1 MPELWTTFPLAPR
14 SQPAVLTASLA
25 RRRRRRFNTPPAN
38 AGALSFSE
46 EKEYDDQI
54 VIVDGIGI
62 THFIPR
68 RAPAQKAAPAK
79 KQKKKK
85 ERVTAS

>member
-1 MPELWTTFPLAPR
+1 
-14 SQPAVLTASLA
+14 
-25 RRRRRRFNTPPAN
+25 
-38 AGALSFSE
+38 LSFSE

-79 KQKKKK
+79 KQKSKR
-85 ERVTAS
+85 ERRPA

>member
-1 MPELWTTFPLAPR
+1 MYPSPLTPETSRGFITPR
-14 SQPAVLTASLA
+14 DCA
-25 RRRRRRFNTPPAN
+25 R
-38 AGALSFSE
+38 ALSFSE

-68 RAPAQKAAPAK
+68 RSPAKAAPEK
-79 KQKKKK
+79 KQKRKK
-85 ERVTAS
+85 R

>member
-1 MPELWTTFPLAPR
+1 M
-14 SQPAVLTASLA
+14 
-25 RRRRRRFNTPPAN
+25 
-38 AGALSFSE
+38 SFSE

-68 RAPAQKAAPAK
+68 RAAVQKAAPE
-79 KQKKKK
+79 KK
-85 ERVTAS
+85 EKRRKR

>member
-1 MPELWTTFPLAPR
+1 M
-14 SQPAVLTASLA
+14 
-25 RRRRRRFNTPPAN
+25 
-38 AGALSFSE
+38 SFSE

-68 RAPAQKAAPAK
+68 HRSAEKEAPAK
-79 KQKKKK
+79 KQKKKG
-85 ERVTAS
+85 R

>member
-1 MPELWTTFPLAPR
+1 
-14 SQPAVLTASLA
+14 
-25 RRRRRRFNTPPAN
+25 
-38 AGALSFSE
+38 LSFSE

-68 RAPAQKAAPAK
+68 HPPAQKAAPAK
-79 KQKKKK
+79 KQKRKKQ
-85 ERVTAS
+85 

>member
-1 MPELWTTFPLAPR
+1 M
-14 SQPAVLTASLA
+14 SS
-25 RRRRRRFNTPPAN
+25 
-38 AGALSFSE
+38 SE

-68 RAPAQKAAPAK
+68 RSRSEAAPAK
-79 KQKKKK
+79 KQKRKK
-85 ERVTAS
+85 E

>member
-1 MPELWTTFPLAPR
+1 
-14 SQPAVLTASLA
+14 
-25 RRRRRRFNTPPAN
+25 
-38 AGALSFSE
+38 LSFSE

-68 RAPAQKAAPAK
+68 RASAQKAAPSK
-79 KQKKKK
+79 KQKRKK
-85 ERVTAS
+85 E

>member
-1 MPELWTTFPLAPR
+1 M
-14 SQPAVLTASLA
+14 
-25 RRRRRRFNTPPAN
+25 
-38 AGALSFSE
+38 SFSE

-68 RAPAQKAAPAK
+68 RPAAEKAAPAK
-79 KQKKKK
+79 KQKRKS
-85 ERVTAS
+85 R

>member
-1 MPELWTTFPLAPR
+1 M
-14 SQPAVLTASLA
+14 
-25 RRRRRRFNTPPAN
+25 
-38 AGALSFSE
+38 SFSE
-46 EKEYDDQI
+46 QKDYEDQI

-68 RAPAQKAAPAK
+68 RAPDQKAAPVK

-85 ERVTAS
+85 SR

>member
-1 MPELWTTFPLAPR
+1 
-14 SQPAVLTASLA
+14 
-25 RRRRRRFNTPPAN
+25 
-38 AGALSFSE
+38 LSFSE

-68 RAPAQKAAPAK
+68 RPSAEKAAPPKMEKRKGRGRRAK
-79 KQKKKK
+79 G
-85 ERVTAS
+85 RRPRSR

>member
-1 MPELWTTFPLAPR
+1 
-14 SQPAVLTASLA
+14 
-25 RRRRRRFNTPPAN
+25 
-38 AGALSFSE
+38 LSFSE

-68 RAPAQKAAPAK
+68 RVPAQKAAPPVK
-79 KQKKKK
+79 KQNQKKKK
-85 ERVTAS
+85 K

>member
-1 MPELWTTFPLAPR
+1 MLTP
-14 SQPAVLTASLA
+14 VLTATSSCST
-25 RRRRRRFNTPPAN
+25 RRREFNTPPVDAS
-38 AGALSFSE
+38 ALSFSQE
-46 EKEYDDQI
+46 TEYDDQI

-79 KQKKKK
+79 KQNRKKQ
-85 ERVTAS
+85 

>member
-1 MPELWTTFPLAPR
+1 
-14 SQPAVLTASLA
+14 
-25 RRRRRRFNTPPAN
+25 
-38 AGALSFSE
+38 LSFSE

-68 RAPAQKAAPAK
+68 HAPARNAAPVK
-79 KQKKKK
+79 KQTRKK
-85 ERVTAS
+85 R

>member
-1 MPELWTTFPLAPR
+1 
-14 SQPAVLTASLA
+14 
-25 RRRRRRFNTPPAN
+25 
-38 AGALSFSE
+38 LSFSE

-68 RAPAQKAAPAK
+68 RAPAEKASPAK
-79 KQKKKK
+79 KQRRGK
-85 ERVTAS
+85 R

>member
-1 MPELWTTFPLAPR
+1 MPGE
-14 SQPAVLTASLA
+14 VLTATFRSGVP
-25 RRRRRRFNTPPAN
+25 RHFNTLREV

-46 EKEYDDQI
+46 ETVYSDQI

-68 RAPAQKAAPAK
+68 RPAAEKAAPAK
-79 KQKKKK
+79 KQKRKS
-85 ERVTAS
+85 R